1 MGDTS
6 IREIDFHGNDPHPS
20 RAESIRDLLKA
31 ATSVLEALA
40 IRRFDDRTFMTGTFP
55 RIPSC
60 GAKAHPDR
68 VAIRR
73 VASEEITS
81 TVASKS

>member
-1 MGDTS
+1 MIHTHH
-6 IREIDFHGNDPHPS
+6 EPK
-20 RAESIRDLLKA
+20 AVRDLLKA
-31 ATSVLEALA
+31 ATSVLKALA
-40 IRRFDDRTFMTGTFP
+40 IRRFDARTFMTGTFH
-55 RIPSC
+55 RISSC
-60 GAKAHPDR
+60 GAKAHPGR